1 MPTLATNKTAH
12 YNYEILD
19 EYEAGIVLTGPE
31 VKSAK
36 MGQVNLRGSYVSIR
50 ADGAWLVNCQISPY
64 KPAHQH
70 QTGYVPTRERR
81 LLMRQ
86 DELRRFVGKSAL
98 PCLTV
103 VPISLYTKGS
113 LVKVKIAIGRG
124 KRKVDKRETIKK
136 REIDRRLRRVAE
148 R

>member
-1 MPTLATNKTAH
+1 MSTLAANKTAH

-36 MGQVNLRGSYVSIR
+36 LGQVNLKGSYVSVR
-50 ADGAWLVNCQISPY
+50 PDGAWLVNCQISPY
-64 KPAHQH
+64 KPAHRH
-70 QTGYVPTRERR
+70 QDAYVPTHERR
-81 LLMRQ
+81 LLMRR

-98 PCLTV
+98 PGLTV
-103 VPISLYTKGS
+103 IPISLYTKGS
-113 LVKVKIAIGRG
+113 LVKVKIGIGRG

-136 REIDRRLRRVAE
+136 REVDRRLRRAV
-148 R
+148 RI